1 MTALDRRRL
10 GTTDMLITPLGFGSL
25 AMGGAQW
32 ISGRGEQDEND
43 SRSTARA
50 AIEAGINWI
59 DTAPVYGRGLAE
71 ELVGSVA
78 RDFAEA
84 DRPYIF
90 TKAGLSWSDDDP
102 RGAPVRT
109 GSPERIL
116 TEVEDSLRRLR
127 VDRIDLFQMHWPPLD
142 EYRVEDYWPVFA
154 DLREQGKVRAIGLS
168 NHTLEE
174 LRTAEV
180 IAHVDAMQP
189 PFSVINRDAA
199 SDLIPASRDQGTAV
213 LAYAP
218 MESGLLTGTFTAA
231 RAATLPSTDWRRDDA
246 NFTGEGLVR
255 NLRVVDVLSAIAT
268 TRGVTTSSIAV
279 AWTLAFDG
287 LTGAIVGARK
297 PDQIAD
303 WIDAASIELSD
314 AELDS
319 IATAVTVAGVGSGP
333 ARPRS
338 GMNQRVASV

>member
-10 GTTDMLITPLGFGSL
+10 GTTDMLVTPLGFGSL

-32 ISGRGEQDEND
+32 ISGRGEQHEDD

-109 GSPERIL
+109 GSPERII
-116 TEVEDSLRRLR
+116 TEVEDSLRRLG

-142 EYRVEDYWPVFA
+142 AYRVADYWPVFA
-154 DLREQGKVRAIGLS
+154 KLREQGKVRAIGLS
-168 NHTLEE
+168 NHTVEE
-174 LRTAEV
+174 LRAAEE
-180 IAHVDAMQP
+180 IAHVDSMQP

-199 SDLIPASRDQGTAV
+199 SDVIPVSRRQRTAV

-218 MESGLLTGTFTAA
+218 MESGLLTGTFTAT
-231 RAATLPSTDWRRDDA
+231 RAATLPGTDWRRDHAD
-246 NFTGEGLVR
+246 FTGEGLER
-255 NLRVVDVLSAIAT
+255 NLRVVNALSAIGAA
-268 TRGVTTSSIAV
+268 RGVPTSAIAV

-297 PDQIAD
+297 PQQIDD
-303 WIDAASIELSD
+303 WIDAASIELTD

-319 IATAVTVAGVGSGP
+319 IAAAVTAAGVGSGP
-333 ARPRS
+333 ARPPARASRRS
-338 GMNQRVASV
+338 TTA